1 MAQDTE
7 TFADEYRQH
16 LYNQLEK
23 RSKTFTTLF
32 RGTII
37 FAFAFLAFILIP
49 LVALQHEE
57 YKFNTTIQEQARK
70 KKELAELEKQAGA
83 IEDQLSS
90 LPALLDERRDELSQK
105 ENEVDAIN
113 QKLEEIQLQID
124 KNTSQAG
131 KFEQDSRD
139 MAKIKERF
147 ERLDKYDTDRNV
159 EKLRASF
166 RKLNRYFNA
175 PSAQPINDPCVS
187 TDLNKF
193 FRCKVKAIIREDL
206 DKYQAVISEADHVL
220 SGYAD
225 LQGKKQIDERIQEVM
240 AGLELLM
247 QRYPEFWRSVRDKI
261 FFFDEFKKPMEAVFQ
276 EVDRQMQLYV
286 ETLNQ
291 QNQKIIAEKQRLE
304 MEGDRI
310 SKKLSEKTQLQA
322 SISEE
327 INALDQEIKKL
338 NVQKNDLTPKLLAT
352 QAAVSDLN
360 LDIEQR
366 QDFID
371 KITAAKT
378 DIEERLEKMQSPFG
392 TLPVGLKEAVLAF
405 PIAVAAGIVLYG
417 FALADMIRLRELYHH
432 ATIKRY
438 EDSEPVDQKA
448 ISIMVPVWIDPLGSQ
463 SANRW
468 RMLMLCLPVL
478 ALGITIVLI
487 VYSWLISPVQP
498 GSSPLIR
505 LVYLVLYVLVG
516 VFGSIIAGLRILREW
531 KAYPIP

>member
-23 RSKTFTTLF
+23 RSKAFTTLF

-57 YKFNTTIQEQARK
+57 YKFNTTIQEQASK

-90 LPALLDERRDELSQK
+90 LPALLNERRDELNQK

-166 RKLNRYFNA
+166 RKLNRYFND

-206 DKYQAVISEADHVL
+206 DKYQ
-220 SGYAD
+220 
-225 LQGKKQIDERIQEVM
+225 QK
-240 AGLELLM
+240 
-247 QRYPEFWRSVRDKI
+247 
-261 FFFDEFKKPMEAVFQ
+261 
-276 EVDRQMQLYV
+276 DRG
-286 ETLNQ
+286 
-291 QNQKIIAEKQRLE
+291 R
-304 MEGDRI
+304 
-310 SKKLSEKTQLQA
+310 
-322 SISEE
+322 
-327 INALDQEIKKL
+327 
-338 NVQKNDLTPKLLAT
+338 
-352 QAAVSDLN
+352 
-360 LDIEQR
+360 
-366 QDFID
+366 
-371 KITAAKT
+371 
-378 DIEERLEKMQSPFG
+378 
-392 TLPVGLKEAVLAF
+392 
-405 PIAVAAGIVLYG
+405 
-417 FALADMIRLRELYHH
+417 
-432 ATIKRY
+432 
-438 EDSEPVDQKA
+438 
-448 ISIMVPVWIDPLGSQ
+448 
-463 SANRW
+463 
-468 RMLMLCLPVL
+468 
-478 ALGITIVLI
+478 
-487 VYSWLISPVQP
+487 
-498 GSSPLIR
+498 
-505 LVYLVLYVLVG
+505 
-516 VFGSIIAGLRILREW
+516 
-531 KAYPIP
+531 